1 MNKHFPRQGSPGT
14 LGHGNMPQR
23 AITTDRRRFLLFW
36 LGAIVYAISFIIFTM
51 PVWAQKEVTAN
62 VYRYQERQKRDRIYE
77 KYEYK
82 RRSHQP
88 FMKGGIPR
96 TELITLAPTA
106 EKVRFRKYLADS
118 HRGLRFYQYRT
129 CIRCHP
135 RQARNLHRVRA
146 KISCRQ
152 CHGEEPIAGNSH
164 YNSSMHPRRR
174 YALVCGKCHKGSN
187 ASFATYVVH
196 EPSPLAL
203 STQKT
208 FPLLFYAV
216 WFMVMLAVGTFASL
230 LPQMFMWGL
239 REFLPATFLWRFKDL
254 AVWRRKTDDQ
264 D

>member
-1 MNKHFPRQGSPGT
+1 MNKHFPKQESPGT
-14 LGHGNMPQR
+14 PEYGDMPQK
-23 AITTDRRRFLLFW
+23 AIPPARRCFLLFG
-36 LGAIVYAISFIIFTM
+36 LGAIFFAISFIIAM
-51 PVWAQKEVTAN
+51 PLWAQKEVTTN
-62 VYRYQERQKRDRIYE
+62 IYRYQEREKQSRIYE

-88 FMKGGIPR
+88 FMEAGIPR

-118 HRGLRFYQYRT
+118 HRGLRFYKYRT

-135 RQARNLHRVRA
+135 KQARNLHRVRA
-146 KISCRQ
+146 NIACRQ

-174 YALVCGKCHKGSN
+174 YAVVCGKCHKGSN

-196 EPSPLAL
+196 EPTPLAL
-203 STQKT
+203 STQKS
-208 FPLLFYAV
+208 FPVLFYAV
-216 WFMVMLAVGTFASL
+216 WFMVVLAAGTFASL
-230 LPQMFMWGL
+230 LPQMLMWGL
-239 REFLPATFLWRFKDL
+239 REFLPATFRWRFKDL
-254 AVWRRKTDDQ
+254 IAWRRKTDDQ